1 MESENL
7 TIIEQLEKLRITSS
21 SEIPPHEFLYTWNG
35 VPCFARGELVAV
47 TGKAK
52 SGKTYLNSIL
62 MAAAGVQV
70 TESGESHSPEIK
82 ERSRILVYGR
92 SNTPRGSFRSDCQVK
107 AILHGTTDKAILGL
121 KRIRERPLRVVWI
134 DTEQSADSTHEILRD
149 RIGAMMGAEASEEAY
164 HVFNLRQVRW
174 QDRMTLVLAAIAICM
189 PDLVIFDGI
198 RDVVGDINN
207 YEEAQNTIGQLLKV
221 ASEYKTCIV
230 CVLHQNK
237 AAEDKT
243 LRGALGTELQN
254 KSFETYECKKDP
266 ETRIFSIQQTAT
278 RKYDMSNKIQFCV
291 NKEGLPVQCAAGL
304 EPEQASHAD
313 IGRQGGFNGE
323 YVGADGKI
331 DKAKLFG
338 YILQGGSLAWNDLR
352 TKLMQTAHIRS
363 VHFAETL
370 MQEARDGGLMQTL
383 LINGRREYL
392 LQHQQKLFDEDT

>member
-1 MESENL
+1 MEMEQKS
-7 TIIEQLEKLRITSS
+7 IFEQLEQLRITSR
-21 SEIPPHEFLYTWNG
+21 SEIPPHDFLYTWNG

-62 MAAAGVQV
+62 MAAAG
-70 TESGESHSPEIK
+70 TSAL
-82 ERSRILVYGR
+82 SRGAGNELEPAYNAGR
-92 SNTPRGSFRSDCQVK
+92 MDGGHF
-107 AILHGTTDKAILGL
+107 LGL
-121 KRIRERPLRVVWI
+121 KRIREKPLRVVWI

-149 RIGAMMGAEASEEAY
+149 RIGVMTGAEASDELY

-174 QDRMTLVLAAIAICM
+174 QDRMTLVLSAIAICM

-207 YEEAQNTIGQLLKV
+207 YEEAQNTIGQLLKA
-221 ASEYKTCIV
+221 ASEFKTCIV

-278 RKYDMSNKIQFCV
+278 RKYDMPNKIQFCV
-291 NKEGLPVQCAAGL
+291 DKEGLPVGCASV

-313 IGRQGGFNGE
+313 IGRQGGFHSE

-352 TKLMQTAHIRS
+352 AKLMQTAHIRS

-392 LQHQQKLFDEDT
+392 LQRQQKLFDEDT

>member
-1 MESENL
+1 MS
-7 TIIEQLEKLRITSS
+7 IIEQLEKLRITSG

-35 VPCFARGELVAV
+35 VPCYARGELVAV

-52 SGKTYLNSIL
+52 SGKTYLNSLL
-62 MAAAGVQV
+62 MAAAGN
-70 TESGESHSPEIK
+70 
-82 ERSRILVYGR
+82 ERDV
-92 SNTPRGSFRSDCQVK
+92 
-107 AILHGTTDKAILGL
+107 LGL
-121 KRIRERPLRVVWI
+121 KRIREKPLRVVWI

-149 RIGAMMGAEASEEAY
+149 RIGAMMGVEASEEAY
-164 HVFNLRQVRW
+164 HVFNLRQIRW

-278 RKYDMSNKIQFCV
+278 RKYDLPNKIQFCV
-291 NKEGLPVQCAAGL
+291 DKEGLPVQCAVESTAGI
-304 EPEQASHAD
+304 PAGTEQQ
-313 IGRQGGFNGE
+313 GGGFNGE

-338 YILQGGSLAWNDLR
+338 YILQGGRYMSLAQLR
-352 TKLMQTAHIRS
+352 QVVMNVAN
-363 VHFAETL
+363 VHSFNFAFRLIE
-370 MQEARDGGLMQTL
+370 EARLQGIIQPVAVDGKSGYELSP
-383 LINGRREYL
+383 
-392 LQHQQKLFDEDT
+392 

>member
-7 TIIEQLEKLRITSS
+7 TIIEQLERLRITSR
-21 SEIPPHEFLYTWNG
+21 SEIPPHEFLFTWNE
-35 VPCFARGELVAV
+35 VPCYARGELVAV

-62 MAAAGVQV
+62 MAAAGISSFSERTS
-70 TESGESHSPEIK
+70 TEH
-82 ERSRILVYGR
+82 L
-92 SNTPRGSFRSDCQVK
+92 
-107 AILHGTTDKAILGL
+107 LGL
-121 KRIRERPLRVVWI
+121 KRIREKPLRVLWI

-149 RIGAMMGAEASEEAY
+149 RIGAMVGAEAIDEAY

-174 QDRMTLVLAAIAICM
+174 QDRMTLVLSAIAICM

-198 RDVVGDINN
+198 RDVVGDINS

-237 AAEDKT
+237 AAEDRT

-278 RKYDMSNKIQFCV
+278 RKYDLPNKIQFCV
-291 NKEGLPVQCAAGL
+291 DKDGLPVAMGSNSGL
-304 EPEQASHAD
+304 TSEAQDKEKQ
-313 IGRQGGFNGE
+313 GGGFNSE

-338 YILQGGSLAWNDLR
+338 YVLQGRSMTWNDLR
-352 TKLMQTAHIRS
+352 AQLMQTAHIRS
-363 VHFAETL
+363 AHFAETL
-370 MQEARDGGLMQTL
+370 MQEARDSGLIQTL
-383 LINGRREYL
+383 LINCRREYL
-392 LQHQQKLFDEDT
+392 LQRQQQLFDEDT

>member
-1 MESENL
+1 METEQMS
-7 TIIEQLEKLRITSS
+7 IFEQLDQLRITSR
-21 SEIPPHEFLYTWNG
+21 SEIPPHDFLYTWNG

-62 MAAAGVQV
+62 MAAAGGPDV
-70 TESGESHSPEIK
+70 
-82 ERSRILVYGR
+82 
-92 SNTPRGSFRSDCQVK
+92 
-107 AILHGTTDKAILGL
+107 LGL
-121 KRIRERPLRVVWI
+121 KRIREKPLRVVWI

-149 RIGAMMGAEASEEAY
+149 RIGAMTGAEASDEVY

-207 YEEAQNTIGQLLKV
+207 YEEAQNTIGQLLKA
-221 ASEYKTCIV
+221 ASEFKTCIV

-278 RKYDMSNKIQFCV
+278 RKYDLPNKIQFCV
-291 NKEGLPVQCAAGL
+291 DKEGLPVACASV

-313 IGRQGGFNGE
+313 TSQPGVKEIFRAAMMGQSEMRAGALKAQVMMRQN
-323 YVGADGKI
+323 
-331 DKAKLFG
+331 
-338 YILQGGSLAWNDLR
+338 LR
-352 TKLMQTAHIRS
+352 SDSIY
-363 VHFAETL
+363 
-370 MQEARDGGLMQTL
+370 GGLLGTALQQGV
-383 LINGRREYL
+383 LIRRAVSDREVYYQPGPQMIEPQL
-392 LQHQQKLFDEDT
+392 DFGG